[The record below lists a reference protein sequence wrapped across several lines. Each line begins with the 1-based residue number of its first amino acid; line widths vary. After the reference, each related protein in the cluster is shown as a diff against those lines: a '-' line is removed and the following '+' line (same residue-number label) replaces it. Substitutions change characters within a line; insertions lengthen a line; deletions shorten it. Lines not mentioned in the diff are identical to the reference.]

1 MSLNRFDIADSPHRH
16 ALAEATLLY
25 ISSSRYEADWHSIL
39 HSHGFTEIFYVVGGA
54 GKFLV
59 EDSSFP
65 VAEGDLV
72 IVEPGTEHTET
83 SISSTPLE
91 YIALGVDGFTL
102 PAQEDS
108 RPWRHLSFRQNKGD
122 ILTPLR
128 FILQETQEQAVGYE
142 QVCQGLLSVVLI
154 RLARRVGFPASN
166 VRQQTASRESTA
178 ARRYINNH
186 YRENLTLDTLAEAVH
201 ISKYHLSHTFSREYG
216 ISPISYMLQLRLQEC
231 RELLRTTDYS
241 VAQVARMTGF
251 SSPSYFSQRFRAA
264 EGMTP
269 VAYRQKYAKSRN
281 ENMEDTL

>member
-1 MSLNRFDIADSPHRH
+1 MSLNRFDMAASVPRQPLAD
-16 ALAEATLLY
+16 ATLLY

-39 HSHGFTEIFYVVGGA
+39 HSHGFTEIFYVVGGT
-54 GKFLV
+54 GRFQV
-59 EDSSFP
+59 EDRSFP

-83 SISSTPLE
+83 SIPSAPLE
-91 YIALGVDGFTL
+91 YIALGVDGFSL
-102 PAQEDS
+102 PAQEDTP
-108 RPWRHLSFRQNKGD
+108 PWRHLSFRQNKGD

-128 FILQETQEQAVGYE
+128 QILHEIQGEAPGYE
-142 QVCQGLLSVVLI
+142 QVCQGLLTVVLI
-154 RLARRVGFPASN
+154 RLARRVGFSAATA
-166 VRQQTASRESTA
+166 RFQTASRESTA
-178 ARRYINNH
+178 ARRYIDNH

-201 ISKYHLSHTFSREYG
+201 ISKFHLSHMFSREYG

-269 VAYRQKYAKSRN
+269 ISYRQKYAKSRK
-281 ENMEDTL
+281 ENSEDCL

>member
-1 MSLNRFDIADSPHRH
+1 MSLNRFDIAASAPRH

-25 ISSSRYEADWHSIL
+25 ISASRYEADWHSIL
-39 HSHGFTEIFYVVGGA
+39 HSHAFTEIFYVLGGA
-54 GKFLV
+54 GRFQV
-59 EDSSFP
+59 GDHSFP

-83 SISSTPLE
+83 SIPSAPLE

-102 PAQEDS
+102 PAQEDTQ
-108 RPWRHLSFRQNKGD
+108 PWRHLSFRQSKGD

-128 FILQETQEQAVGYE
+128 SILEETQEQAPGYE
-142 QVCQGLLSVVLI
+142 QACQGLLSVVLI
-154 RLARRVGFPASN
+154 RLARRIGFPVTTA
-166 VRQQTASRESTA
+166 RHQTASRESTA
-178 ARRYINNH
+178 ARRYIDNH

-201 ISKYHLSHTFSREYG
+201 ISKFHLSHMFSREYG
-216 ISPISYMLQLRLQEC
+216 VSPISYMLQLRLQEC

-264 EGMTP
+264 VGMTP
-269 VAYRQKYAKSRN
+269 VAYRQKYTKSRQ
-281 ENMEDTL
+281 EIMEDKL